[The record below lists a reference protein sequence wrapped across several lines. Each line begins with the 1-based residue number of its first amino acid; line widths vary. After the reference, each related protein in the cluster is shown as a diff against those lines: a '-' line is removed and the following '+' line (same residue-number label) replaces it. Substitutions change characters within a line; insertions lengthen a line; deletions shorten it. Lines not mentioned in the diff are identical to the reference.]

1 MPTPNEAM
9 REEAQRGLD
18 WRSEYG
24 RGGTRVGIAR
34 ARDISNGE
42 NLSMDTVGRM
52 ASYFA
57 RHEVDKEAE
66 GFSPGE
72 DGYPSNGRIA
82 WALWG
87 GDAGQS
93 WANRV
98 LDEEDDERAETRPY
112 EGEHAARIVDPSE
125 FQEFSRVNGEGG
137 EGVDFVYGIKDGEAK
152 VQSIRFKTEFF
163 TAEQALEWL
172 EDNDFVPL
180 LFEPAD
186 PLDDSRQSVVLSPQV
201 EEETSM
207 DQRAEPD
214 ELSVG
219 DYVAWDSSGGE
230 AYGQIERI
238 ERDGQINVPDSDFT
252 VNGTEEDPAALIMV
266 YREGEEGWSPSGV
279 RVGHRFSTL
288 TKVTARGYKDK
299 DENRHIK
306 RIEESED
313 EIIVVFGKS
322 EEYEEPMMQE
332 AEREVRPAQ
341 RVEVRDQEDGMVRV
355 SGYAA
360 VFDEETNIAG
370 AFREVIEPGAF
381 ASAIRRQDDVVF
393 LVNHNGLPMART
405 RSGTLT
411 LREDDRGLYME
422 TNLDPSDPDVRSIL
436 PKMRRGD
443 LDKMSFA
450 FVPTRQRWDDRGDMP
465 KRIIQ
470 DVELY
475 DVSVVTT
482 PAYEGTEIGLRS
494 LEAHRQATK
503 KTQAARRM
511 RMKSRL
517 AG

>member
-93 WANRV
+93 WANRI
-98 LDEEDDERAETRPY
+98 LEEDEDDERA
-112 EGEHAARIVDPSE
+112 AS
-125 FQEFSRVNGEGG
+125 
-137 EGVDFVYGIKDGEAK
+137 
-152 VQSIRFKTEFF
+152 
-163 TAEQALEWL
+163 
-172 EDNDFVPL
+172 
-180 LFEPAD
+180 
-186 PLDDSRQSVVLSPQV
+186 LDDSRKGVVLWPHSEGGIMQK
-201 EEETSM
+201 
-207 DQRAEPD
+207 RAEPD

-252 VNGTEEDPAALIMV
+252 VSGTEEDPAALIMV

-306 RIEESED
+306 RIEESEN
-313 EIIVVFGKS
+313 EIIVVFHKF
-322 EEYEEPMMQE
+322 EENEEPMMQE

-411 LREDDRGLYME
+411 LREDERGLYME

-494 LEAHRQATK
+494 LEAHRKATK

-511 RMKSRL
+511 RMKARL